1 MPPIFSKVSHS
12 MSKRLRTVI
21 IVIAV
26 LVVLVMVLVFVRQRQ
41 QVQDIQSSTTDTAQ
55 VAPEV
60 ADAVTEVIPETS
72 PTKNT
77 NPFSGTYKNP
87 FE

>member
-1 MPPIFSKVSHS
+1 